1 MPRRR
6 LTRYIK
12 AVLREM
18 AEPILHEGALVTLDV
33 GAETTMLP
41 CRVVGLTG
49 DELALLPIRPPDAPI
64 WRELA
69 RRGTVLLHFEIDGHL
84 RALRGNA
91 AGVRTGGYLAVTLT
105 DDFRL
110 GQRRRHSR
118 APLAFPAA
126 LTEPVDGDAW
136 TSDTLDVSAAGI
148 RVQRPDVAEPAR
160 AGTVV
165 LSLPDGEVVS
175 PATLVTAAPGW
186 LSYRL
191 DRIAQP
197 ESQRLASLVL
207 AYHRAQLRG
216 G

>member
-1 MPRRR
+1 M
-6 LTRYIK
+6 
-12 AVLREM
+12 
-18 AEPILHEGALVTLDV
+18 
-33 GAETTMLP
+33 
-41 CRVVGLTG
+41 
-49 DELALLPIRPPDAPI
+49 RPPDAPI

-69 RRGTVLLHFEIDGHL
+69 RRGSVLLHFEIDGHL

-160 AGTVV
+160 AGTRRA
-165 LSLPDGEVVS
+165 LAAGRRGGRRRRRSSRPRPD
-175 PATLVTAAPGW
+175 W

>member
-1 MPRRR
+1 
-6 LTRYIK
+6 
-12 AVLREM
+12 
-18 AEPILHEGALVTLDV
+18 
-33 GAETTMLP
+33 MLP

-49 DELALLPIRPPDAPI
+49 DELALLPMRPPDAPI

-69 RRGTVLLHFEIDGHL
+69 RRGTVLLHFEVDGHL
-84 RALRGNA
+84 RALRGSA

-118 APLAFPAA
+118 APLEFPAA

-136 TSDTLDVSAAGI
+136 TSVTLDISATGI
-148 RVQRPDVAEPAR
+148 RVQPPASPTPPAPGR
-160 AGTVV
+160 IALT
-165 LSLPDGEVVS
+165 LPDGEVAS
-175 PATLVTAAPGW
+175 PARSSRAAPDW

-191 DRIAQP
+191 DRIAQA
-197 ESQRLASLVL
+197 ESQRLATLVL

-216 G
+216 S